1 MCFLAIN
8 GRQYK
13 YTASGISSKGMCQI
27 GGSWGSWPRGA
38 LPMGFVRFARINSR
52 KGDTFLMN
60 VDRENLM
67 DFFRHLTWK
76 VHFDTKKNRYNLT
89 KCSRPSDIKK

>member
-1 MCFLAIN
+1 MAGNTNTPHLGFPPKECA
-8 GRQYK
+8 K
-13 YTASGISSKGMCQI
+13 T
-27 GGSWGSWPRGA
+27 GGLGLGGA

-76 VHFDTKKNRYNLT
+76 VHFDTKKIDT
-89 KCSRPSDIKK
+89 T